1 VKWQP
6 KVGKPEGRSDKD
18 KARSKQASLKMKVE
32 VAGNMVIRVV
42 VKDIWVIASKREVRV
57 CCFR

>member
-6 KVGKPEGRSDKD
+6 KVGKPEGRSEKD
-18 KARSKQASLKMKVE
+18 KARSKQASLKMRVE

-42 VKDIWVIASKREVRV
+42 VKDIWVIASK
-57 CCFR
+57 